1 MTQQSRS
8 DTLEVATKAA
18 TERRSGQTDPPGA
31 MPAAPGLVVGI
42 GASAGGLNAFKAF
55 LTSMPAQSGMTFVLV
70 QHLAPD
76 HRSMLTDLLGQ
87 ATGMLVVEA
96 GDGMIAAANT
106 VYVIPPDATLTLQ
119 DRRLRVSKPAPP
131 RATRRPIDTFFASLA
146 EDQGENAVCIVLAGT
161 GSDGALGLSAVK
173 ENGGLTLAQAEFDHT
188 AMSGMPQSA
197 TATGFVD
204 EVMPVEQMPARLLEH
219 QRHLSLVASRK
230 DDNGTRR
237 DAAGHLGA
245 ISALLRAQIGH
256 DFVHYKEKTLVR
268 RIQRRMQVLQIDEV
282 PSYIARLRE
291 DPAQVDLLFREL
303 LIGVTQFFRDPEAFV
318 ALQAALSLKL
328 AGDQRAGHDFRI
340 WVPGCATGEE
350 VYSLAILVKEIV
362 AQRPGSVRVQ
372 VFGTDIDDAA
382 IAFARQARYRKMI
395 GMAPERLAKWFSAS
409 GDEYCP
415 VKEIREM
422 CVFSPHSVT
431 KDPPFSKLDL
441 ISCRNLLIY
450 MNADL
455 QDRVLKT
462 FHYALKPAGL
472 LFLGPSESLVRQS
485 KLFADSDKK
494 HRIFRREDVDATLPD
509 TAARAPFPAPSKSPP
524 DGSAIAPGEDRIDR
538 IARRALEKYSPVYVV
553 IDKHHDILRFSGG
566 EAGRYLEP
574 SSGAA
579 SLNLFGMLRKV
590 LRPIVR
596 STMQQALSTKEAAVH
611 DAVPVRIDGQSRA
624 VTVIVEPL
632 TEGALCVVAFRDDGI
647 RAGSRSKKAA
657 IASDTAATEA
667 MEHELRTM
675 RTQLQAAIDELETIN
690 EDRRTAAEEYQ
701 SANEELQSSNEEL
714 ETSKEEMQSINE
726 ELQTVNAEVV
736 SKNET
741 LTRLNSDLKNLLDS
755 TEIATSFLDSD
766 LRIKSFTPKMT
777 DIFHLRDSD
786 RGRPITD
793 ITSMLG
799 YNEIEVDARNVLRE
813 LSVVEREVQIKHHG
827 MSFLMRM
834 RPYRTMDNVVDGVVI
849 TFIDINERKKA
860 EETQDLL
867 VRELNHRI
875 KNLFAVT
882 NGVVSLSARSAGTPQ
897 DMAKAIRGR
906 LDALARAHELIIP
919 APGSGGEVTKRGTT
933 LDALVTAIASPYREQ
948 DGDRKRVTIDGP
960 SAALGGQAVT
970 SLALVLHELAT
981 NATKYGALS
990 SSDGHIAITWSID
1003 DGALLLIW
1011 EERGGPVVNGPPSS
1025 HGFGSLLARRSI
1037 EGQLGG
1043 VLTYDWKPEGLI
1055 VGLSAPMERLLQ

>member
-1 MTQQSRS
+1 MTQQSRN
-8 DTLEVATKAA
+8 DTLEAARKAA
-18 TERRSGQTDPPGA
+18 GERLSEPGA
-31 MPAAPGLVVGI
+31 SKPSPDGLGLVVGI
-42 GASAGGLNAFKAF
+42 GASAGGLSAFKAF
-55 LTSMPAQSGMTFVLV
+55 LTSMPTQSGMTFVLV

-76 HRSMLTDLLGQ
+76 HKSMLSDLLGH
-87 ATGMLVVEA
+87 ATGMRVLEA
-96 GDGMIAAANT
+96 EDGMIAAANT
-106 VYVIPPDATLTLQ
+106 VYVIPPDATLILR

-131 RATRRPIDTFFASLA
+131 RALRRPIDTFFTSLA

-161 GSDGALGLSAVK
+161 GNDGALGLSAVK
-173 ENGGLTLAQAEFDHT
+173 ENGGLTLAQAEFDHI

-204 EVMPVEQMPARLLEH
+204 EVMPVEQMPARLLDH
-219 QRHLSLVASRK
+219 QRHLSLVAPHK
-230 DDNGTRR
+230 DDDGTRR
-237 DAAGHLGA
+237 DASRHLVT

-268 RIQRRMQVLQIDEV
+268 RVQRRMQVLQIDEV
-282 PSYIARLRE
+282 PAYIARLRD
-291 DPAQVDLLFREL
+291 DPDQIDLLFREL
-303 LIGVTQFFRDPEAFV
+303 LIGVTQFFRDPEAFK
-318 ALQAALSLKL
+318 ALQAALAPKF
-328 AGDQRAGHDFRI
+328 AGDQRDDDNVRI

-350 VYSLAILVKEIV
+350 VYSLAILVREII
-362 AQRPGSVRVQ
+362 AQRPSAVRVQ
-372 VFGTDIDDAA
+372 IFGTDIDNAA
-382 IAFARQARYRKMI
+382 IAFARQARYRKMT
-395 GMAPERLAKWFSAS
+395 GVTPERLAKWFSPD

-415 VKEIREM
+415 VRVIREM
-422 CVFSPHSVT
+422 CVFSTHSVT

-450 MNADL
+450 MNAAL

-462 FHYALKPAGL
+462 FHYALKPDGV
-472 LFLGPSESLVRQS
+472 LFLGPSESMTRQS
-485 KLFADSDKK
+485 RLFADSDKK
-494 HRIFRREDVDATLPD
+494 HRIFRREDAVATLPD
-509 TAARAPFPAPSKSPP
+509 VTLRAASFSTPDLPPA
-524 DGSAIAPGEDRIDR
+524 GLAAGPGEDRIDKT
-538 IARRALEKYSPVYVV
+538 ARRMLEKYSPVYVV

-566 EAGRYLEP
+566 EAGHYLEP
-574 SSGAA
+574 SSGTA
-579 SLNLFGMLRKV
+579 SLNLFGILRKA

-596 STMQQALSTKEAAVH
+596 STLQQALSKKAAAVH
-611 DAVPVRIDGQSRA
+611 EAVPVRIDGQNRA

-632 TEGALCVVAFRDDGI
+632 AEGGLCVVAFRDDGI
-647 RAGSRSKKAA
+647 RAVSRSRKAT
-657 IASDTAATEA
+657 IASEAAATAA
-667 MEHELRTM
+667 MEHELLTVRM
-675 RTQLQAAIDELETIN
+675 QLQATVDELETIN
-690 EDRRTAAEEYQ
+690 EERRAAAEEYQ

-741 LTRLNSDLKNLLDS
+741 LTHLNSDLKNLLDS
-755 TEIATSFLDSD
+755 TEIATSFLDSN

-799 YNEIEVDARNVLRE
+799 YDEIEDDARQVLRE

-849 TFIDINERKKA
+849 TFMDINERKKA

-897 DMAKAIRGR
+897 EMARAIRGR
-906 LDALARAHELIIP
+906 LEALARAHELIIP
-919 APGSGGEVTKRGTT
+919 ALGGGGEAIKRGTT

-948 DGDRKRVTIDGP
+948 EGDRARVAIKGP
-960 SAALGGQAVT
+960 NVPLGGQAVT

-990 SSDGHIAITWSID
+990 SSKGHIAISWSVSE
-1003 DGALLLIW
+1003 GALSLTW
-1011 EERGGPVVNGPPSS
+1011 EERGGPAVAGPPLGQ
-1025 HGFGSLLARRSI
+1025 GFGSLLARRSI

-1043 VLTYDWKPEGLI
+1043 VLAYDWKAEGLI
-1055 VGLSAPMERLLQ
+1055 VHLSTPMERLLQ